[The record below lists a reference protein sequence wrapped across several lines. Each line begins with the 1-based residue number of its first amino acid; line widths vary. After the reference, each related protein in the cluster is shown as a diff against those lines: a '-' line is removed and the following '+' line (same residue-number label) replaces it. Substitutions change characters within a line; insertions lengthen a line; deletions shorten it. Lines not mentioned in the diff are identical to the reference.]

1 MTHEWGS
8 APEFVGPRHE
18 LRERL
23 LLDLFRSGNP
33 GARVLNAGAGTG
45 SFSLR
50 LADLGFEVTSVD
62 ASSAAVEILRER
74 VPGDV
79 AQADVTALPFADAT
93 FDAAVLG
100 EVLEHIE
107 GDRAALAEV
116 ARVLRPG
123 GMLAVSVPANPERFG
138 PSDRWAG
145 HVRRYSRRELLDACG
160 AAAFTVERCRAWGFP
175 FAALYHRY
183 LYERRLDRHG
193 SAAPRRWERPAL
205 AVLSAVL
212 QLDRLFVGVDRGA
225 LGYLL
230 LATRD

>member
-1 MTHEWGS
+1 MHEWGS

-18 LRERL
+18 LREKL
-23 LLDLFRSGNP
+23 LLDLFRSGSP
-33 GARVLNAGAGTG
+33 GPRVLNAGAGAG

-50 LADLGFEVTSVD
+50 LAENGFDVTSVD
-62 ASSAAVEILRER
+62 ASSAAVEVLRGR
-74 VPGDV
+74 VTGEV
-79 AQADVTALPFADAT
+79 ARADVTALPFADAA

-100 EVLEHIE
+100 EVLEHVE
-107 GDRAALAEV
+107 DDRGALEEV

-123 GMLAVSVPANPERFG
+123 GVLAVSVPADPKRFG

-145 HVRRYSRRELLDACG
+145 HVRRYARQELLGACEAG
-160 AAAFTVERCRAWGFP
+160 GFTVERCRAWGFP

-193 SAAPRRWERPAL
+193 ASAPRRWERPAL
-205 AVLSAVL
+205 AVLSAIL
-212 QLDRLFVGVDRGA
+212 QVDRLFVGVERGA

>member
-1 MTHEWGS
+1 MHEWGS

-18 LRERL
+18 LREKL
-23 LLDLFRSGNP
+23 LLDLFRSGSP
-33 GARVLNAGAGTG
+33 GPRVLNAGAGAG

-50 LADLGFEVTSVD
+50 LAENGFDVTSVD
-62 ASSAAVEILRER
+62 ASSAAVEVLRGR
-74 VPGDV
+74 VTGEV
-79 AQADVTALPFADAT
+79 ARADVTALPFADAA

-100 EVLEHIE
+100 EVLEHVE
-107 GDRAALAEV
+107 DDRGALEEV

-123 GMLAVSVPANPERFG
+123 GVLAVSVPADPKRFG
-138 PSDRWAG
+138 ASDRWAG
-145 HVRRYSRRELLDACG
+145 HVRRYARQELLGACEAG
-160 AAAFTVERCRAWGFP
+160 GFTVERCRAWGFP

-193 SAAPRRWERPAL
+193 ASAPRRWERPAL
-205 AVLSAVL
+205 AVLSAIL
-212 QLDRLFVGVDRGA
+212 QVDRLFVGVERGA

>member
-18 LRERL
+18 LREKL
-23 LLDLFRSGNP
+23 LLDLFRSGSP
-33 GARVLNAGAGTG
+33 GPRVLNAGAGTG

-50 LADLGFEVTSVD
+50 LAENGFDVTSVD
-62 ASSAAVEILRER
+62 ASSAAVEVLRRR
-74 VPGDV
+74 VPGEV
-79 AQADVTALPFADAT
+79 AQADVTTLPFADAA

-100 EVLEHIE
+100 EVLEHVE
-107 GDRAALAEV
+107 DDRGALGEV

-123 GMLAVSVPANPERFG
+123 GVLAVSVPAGPNRFG

-145 HVRRYSRRELLDACG
+145 HVRRYSRPELLGACEAG
-160 AAAFTVERCRAWGFP
+160 GFTVERCRAWGFP

-183 LYERRLDRHG
+183 LYERRLDRRG
-193 SAAPRRWERPAL
+193 ASAPGRWERPAL
-205 AVLSAVL
+205 AVLSAIL
-212 QLDRLFVGVDRGA
+212 QVDRLFVGVERGA